1 VRLPTIATTIVQLC
15 IVSTL
20 AQRSPFIALS
30 FRFRS
35 FISSVKEAQ
44 SVLDSM

>member
-1 VRLPTIATTIVQLC
+1 VRLPAAAAAVGQFC
-15 IVSTL
+15 FVSTPAL
-20 AQRSPFIALS
+20 RLPFIVLAR
-30 FRFRS
+30 RFRS